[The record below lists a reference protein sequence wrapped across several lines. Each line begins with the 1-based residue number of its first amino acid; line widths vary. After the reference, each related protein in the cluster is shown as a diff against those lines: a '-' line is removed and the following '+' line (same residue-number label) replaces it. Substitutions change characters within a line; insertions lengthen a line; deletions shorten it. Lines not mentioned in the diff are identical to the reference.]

1 MSAIIIEDSLVHYE
15 VIGRGKPIIFLHG
28 WLGSWRY
35 WMGTMEALARR
46 HRCYALDFW
55 GFGDSDKTRA
65 NCTMSDYLSLVDQ
78 FMDRMGLVDAPIV
91 GHSMGGTIA
100 IRLALE
106 YPHRVSRLI
115 LVSAPVVGRNCTP
128 LIKLA
133 SNARIN
139 KMFWKPSV
147 LTTWGRPL
155 LHRWIA
161 TNWQVWYRE
170 ILEDVLKVTPEAAQ
184 QSGYTLIRTDLRP
197 QLRHLKMPV
206 LAMHGTKDTVVA
218 FSELNHFKGNG
229 LSDAHTVAFDNSQH
243 FPMLDSP
250 AEFHKLLLD
259 TLTPPPD

>member
-1 MSAIIIEDSLVHYE
+1 MSAIVIENSLVHYE

-46 HRCYALDFW
+46 YRCYALDFW
-55 GFGDSDKTRA
+55 GFGDSDKTRL
-65 NCTMSDYLSLVDQ
+65 NCTVSDYLSLVDQ
-78 FMDRMGLVDAPIV
+78 FMDRMGLVDAPVV

-106 YPHRVSRLI
+106 YPHRVSRLV
-115 LVSAPVVGRNCTP
+115 LVSAPVVGRSCTP
-128 LIKLA
+128 IIKLA
-133 SNARIN
+133 SNPTLN
-139 KMFWKPSV
+139 KMFWKPAI
-147 LTTWGRPL
+147 LATWGRPL

-170 ILEDVLKVTPEAAQ
+170 ILEDVLKVKPEAAQ

-206 LAMHGTKDTVVA
+206 LAIHGTKDTVVA
-218 FSELNHFKGNG
+218 FSELEHFKNHGMH
-229 LSDAHTVAFDNSQH
+229 DTQTVAFDKSQH

-250 AEFHKLLLD
+250 SEFHKLLLD
-259 TLTPPPD
+259 TLSS